1 VLAYARTVVAGVR
14 QPGGVLY
21 RARLTGLS
29 RDAAA
34 HACERLQRSRRS
46 CMVVSPDAQS

>member
-1 VLAYARTVVAGVR
+1 M
-14 QPGGVLY
+14 LY

-34 HACERLQRSRRS
+34 QACERLRRQG
-46 CMVVSPDAQS
+46 CIMVSPDAQS